1 MTVQRLF
8 SIIMMTIGAVAL
20 AGSLKLPLTSRV
32 GVGPGTMP
40 LIFSIMLVLLSAA
53 FFFTDEKDAPR
64 IDWRAL
70 LMRPT
75 VDGVVFYLLN
85 FALFVLLY
93 LIGTAPAMVIF
104 GIATQLTLKR
114 QKPSSAVIFSLV
126 WVALL
131 YIIFDRLLYVP
142 FERGVLFG

>member
-8 SIIMMTIGAVAL
+8 SIIMITVGAIAL
-20 AGSLKLPLTSRV
+20 AGSLQLPLTSKV

-40 LIFSIMLVLLSAA
+40 LIFSAMLILLSAA
-53 FFFTDEKDAPR
+53 FFFTEEKDAPR
-64 IDWRAL
+64 IDWHAL
-70 LMRPT
+70 FARPT
-75 VDGVVFYLLN
+75 VDGLVFYLLN
-85 FALFVLLY
+85 FTLFVLLY

-104 GIATQLTLKR
+104 GIATQLILKR
-114 QKPSSAVIFSLV
+114 QKPSSAIIFSLV

-142 FERGVLFG
+142 FERGILFG